1 MAAGVHPDVELL
13 IVDVDATLV
22 LAHNDAK
29 QGGAAP
35 TSIRSGFHP
44 LLVYLDCGKAPGEP
58 LAGILRS
65 SNAPRWWR

>member
-35 TSIRSGFHP
+35 YKHSFGYSSAAG
-44 LLVYLDCGKAPGEP
+44 LPGLWQGP
-58 LAGILRS
+58 G
-65 SNAPRWWR
+65 